1 MSGSLAGESSSS
13 SSSPSLAPSPAL
25 LPTFLSSLI
34 RREDKLIST
43 SLLKFDGT
51 SSKDCLSKF
60 QRCNIG
66 RRTRSGPALNPSTRD
81 ACFSHSSS
89 KSPKPNAASN
99 ISSSSSKTFGNK
111 STRNFDE
118 GNTIFAS
125 VLFPI
130 FWPEWAPIE
139 SAKKWMMSPR

>member
-13 SSSPSLAPSPAL
+13 SSSPSSAPSPAL

-66 RRTRSGPALNPSTRD
+66 RRTRSGPALAFMPTFLVDINFNPSTRD

-118 GNTIFAS
+118 GNTIFVS

-130 FWPEWAPIE
+130 FWPE
-139 SAKKWMMSPR
+139 